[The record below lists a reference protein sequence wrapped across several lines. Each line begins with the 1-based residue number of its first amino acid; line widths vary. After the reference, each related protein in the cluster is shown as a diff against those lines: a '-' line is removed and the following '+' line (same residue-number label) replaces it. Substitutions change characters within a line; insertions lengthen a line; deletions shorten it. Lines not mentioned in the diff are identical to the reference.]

1 MMTKGFSI
9 TYETITPES
18 AEDGEAADMG
28 FVYEDLG
35 FREAFQRI
43 DYAGG
48 YSNCEASE
56 YPVRSP
62 RWLTFYSIEED
73 FSTGEVT
80 NWSLHIPDHVTPASR
95 VRIARLFRCYG
106 VK

>member
-1 MMTKGFSI
+1 MTKGFSI

-18 AEDGEAADMG
+18 AEHGETDDTG
-28 FVYEDLG
+28 FVYEDLC

-43 DYAGG
+43 EYADG
-48 YSNCEASE
+48 YSNCEANE
-56 YPVRSP
+56 CPVRSP
-62 RWLTFYSIEED
+62 RWLTFYSINED
-73 FSTGEVT
+73 YSTGEVT
-80 NWSLHIPDHVTPASR
+80 NWFLHIPEHVTPSSR

>member
-1 MMTKGFSI
+1 MTKGFSI
-9 TYETITPES
+9 TYETWVPDITE
-18 AEDGEAADMG
+18 EYGEPDDTG
-28 FVYEDLG
+28 FVYEDVD

-43 DYAGG
+43 QYMGG

-62 RWLTFYSIEED
+62 RWLTFYGIEENY
-73 FSTGEVT
+73 STGVET
-80 NWSLHIPDHVTPASR
+80 NWSLHIPEHVTPSSR